1 MSVFRSS
8 RKVAALAGSV
18 SLAAAAVAVTG
29 GTYAWFTDT
38 QNTGSTTVQSGTLTF
53 GSASTAPGPSATDLV
68 PGSPLPT
75 LTAVFT
81 GSGSL
86 SGKVRLALHR
96 DGAEGPAKTFGS
108 PTAGPSSGSVQAVRE
123 ADLKY
128 FHLHITIE
136 RRGSGGRYLGGKE
149 FDIDLDD
156 ALAHSL
162 GPNAPQ
168 SGDVPYTRTD
178 ADYAGF
184 ADYFKLDPGDQ
195 QRVTVTGRI
204 DEHAGNSIQG
214 RTLVY
219 SLTATLMQLQ
229 APDATVAE

>member
-38 QNTGSTTVQSGTLTF
+38 QNTGSTTVQTGTLTL
-53 GSASTAPGPSATDLV
+53 GSASTTSAPSATDLV

-75 LTAVFT
+75 LSAVFS
-81 GSGSL
+81 GGGSL

-96 DGAEGPAKTFGS
+96 DGVGS
-108 PTAGPSSGSVQAVRE
+108 GEEAVRD

-128 FHLHITIE
+128 FHLHVAIE
-136 RRGSGGRYLGGKE
+136 RRSSTGRDLGDKE

-156 ALAHSL
+156 AFAHSL
-162 GPNAPQ
+162 GPNGPQ

-178 ADYAGF
+178 GDYAGF
-184 ADYFKLDPGDQ
+184 AEYFRLDPGDQ

-204 DEHAGNSIQG
+204 DEQAGNSIQG
-214 RTLVY
+214 KSLAY
-219 SLTATLMQLQ
+219 SLTATLIQLQ
-229 APDATVAE
+229 APDATVAG

>member
-1 MSVFRSS
+1 MSVFRRS
-8 RKVAALAGSV
+8 RRVAALAGSV

-38 QNTGSTTVQSGTLTF
+38 QNTGSTVVQTGTLTF
-53 GSASTAPGPSATDLV
+53 GSASSTPAPSASDLV

-81 GSGSL
+81 SGGSL
-86 SGKVRLALHR
+86 SGKVRLALRR
-96 DGAEGPAKTFGS
+96 D
-108 PTAGPSSGSVQAVRE
+108 PTTDGTPTIRD

-128 FHLHITIE
+128 FHLHVAVE
-136 RRGSGGRYLGGKE
+136 RRSSSGEDLGDKE
-149 FDIDLDD
+149 FDLDLDD
-156 ALAHSL
+156 ALAHTL
-162 GPNAPQ
+162 GPNAPL
-168 SGDVPYTRTD
+168 SGDVPYTRSD
-178 ADYAGF
+178 AGFVGF

-204 DEHAGNSIQG
+204 DERAGNSIQG
-214 RTLVY
+214 RTLAY
-219 SLTATLMQLQ
+219 SLMATLMQLQ

>member
-1 MSVFRSS
+1 MSVFRRS
-8 RKVAALAGSV
+8 RKAAALAGSV

-38 QNTGSTTVQSGTLTF
+38 QNTGSTVVQTGTLTF
-53 GSASTAPGPSATDLV
+53 GNASTTSAPTASDLV

-81 GSGSL
+81 SSGSL

-96 DGAEGPAKTFGS
+96 DPAADGAP
-108 PTAGPSSGSVQAVRE
+108 VIRD
-123 ADLKY
+123 ADLQY
-128 FHLHITIE
+128 FHLHFSVE
-136 RRGSGGRYLGGKE
+136 RRGSAGQDLGDKE

-178 ADYAGF
+178 PDYAGF
-184 ADYFKLDPGDQ
+184 AEYFKLDPGDQ
-195 QRVTVTGRI
+195 QRVTVTGAI
-204 DEHAGNSIQG
+204 DERAGNSIQG
-214 RTLVY
+214 RSLVY

-229 APDATVAE
+229 APDATAAE